1 MKKILKEYKD
11 DNYEIFG
18 EDERYIVKD
27 IQRRKYYRLS
37 GSEIKKYK
45 FNFKNKT
52 ERISSTNVYF
62 FFMILFSLEILNIYI
77 SLRTTIGKIDEL
89 DFIYSLC
96 VYLPIFII
104 FHELGHISFYHLF
117 GRKVDKIGFKFNY
130 IFPSFYVR
138 MNDSYLLSKKER
150 LIVHS
155 GGMMFSL
162 LINTFIFLIGVTF
175 NNILLIYLSKY
186 MSVDIIFNSLPI
198 MNSDGYKIILS
209 LRGVE
214 EKKNFAENNCL
225 IKSIKAI
232 NILFVIIYTIWFIW
246 SL

>member
-11 DNYEIFG
+11 DSYEIFG

-27 IQRRKYYRLS
+27 LQRRTYHQLS
-37 GSEIKKYK
+37 SSEIKKYK
-45 FNFKNKT
+45 LNFKNRK

-62 FFMILFSLEILNIYI
+62 FFIILFSLEILNIYI

-104 FHELGHISFYHLF
+104 FHELGHISFFHLF

-155 GGMMFSL
+155 GGIMFSL
-162 LINTFIFLIGVTF
+162 LVNTLIFLIGITS
-175 NNILLIYLSKY
+175 NNILLVYLSKY
-186 MSVDIIFNSLPI
+186 MSVDIIFNSLPM
-198 MNSDGYKIILS
+198 MNSDGYKVILS

-214 EKKNFAENNCL
+214 EKKTFVENNCL

-232 NILFVIIYTIWFIW
+232 NILFVIVYTIWFIW

>member
-11 DNYEIFG
+11 DSYEIFG

-27 IQRRKYYRLS
+27 IQRRKYYQLS
-37 GSEIKKYK
+37 SSEIKKYK
-45 FNFKNKT
+45 FNFKNKK

-62 FFMILFSLEILNIYI
+62 FFIILFSLEILNIYI

-89 DFIYSLC
+89 YFIYSLC

-104 FHELGHISFYHLF
+104 FHELGHISFFHLF

-155 GGMMFSL
+155 GGIMFSL
-162 LINTFIFLIGVTF
+162 LVNTFIFLIGIIS
-175 NNILLIYLSKY
+175 NNTLLIYLSKY
-186 MSVDIIFNSLPI
+186 MSVDIIFNSLPM
-198 MNSDGYKIILS
+198 MNSDGYKVILS

-214 EKKNFAENNCL
+214 EKKTFVENNRL

-232 NILFVIIYTIWFIW
+232 NILFVIVYTIWFIW